1 MSNRALVVIP
11 SYMTEPKDLA
21 TTVTA
26 IESVRKTQG
35 NGIDI
40 QVVDDG
46 SPAGA
51 LVDGLE
57 AESKELRFDLHRK
70 EENSGFS
77 KTVNIGLQR
86 ALEEGRDAI
95 LMNADVEITTSGWLE
110 RFQATTDP
118 KQRKAA
124 VVGALL
130 LFPNGLIQHCSPGD
144 ERVLTHRD
152 GYVPMAELDPGAQG
166 VVSYHQRF
174 DTIHRGERRGKAEKH
189 RNGGYPFAVTERPYR
204 GPMFA
209 IESPGGR
216 ARVTP
221 NHKLTAYWT
230 DRALGAYAVYLMRRG
245 DDWRIGKAKFWG
257 GGNTFGPGLR
267 LRKQKGDQLWLLR
280 LCDTPEEA
288 WKYEKTLSWEFGIP
302 TWEFCAS
309 GAGNLEDI
317 QARLDDLWATVRGG
331 YEEGVRAALAASGRH
346 PALPLLDRAAGRAA
360 TPVVISGSRRG
371 FTTHAANLMPG
382 YMQLPVDAGG
392 KRPTREGFSVDEDH
406 FEGPVYSLDVAP
418 HEHYIN
424 EGLVVHNS
432 GIYFSLVTRTFD
444 HFYKYGPGNLP
455 EALEKR
461 VCPVTGAFQFIRH
474 QTLETVGLYDSRF
487 SMGWEDVDYC
497 IRTFLAGEC
506 CIYNPNIRG
515 FHHEMMFRGR
525 PSEKVRDWQ
534 NKSFLYL
541 CVKYQKQSFAGLVPF
556 L

>member
-35 NGIDI
+35 DGIDI

-70 EENSGFS
+70 EDNSGFS

-86 ALEEGRDAI
+86 ALEEDRDAI

-118 KQRKAA
+118 KHRKAA

-130 LFPNGLIQHCSPGD
+130 LFPNGLIQH
-144 ERVLTHRD
+144 
-152 GYVPMAELDPGAQG
+152 
-166 VVSYHQRF
+166 
-174 DTIHRGERRGKAEKH
+174 
-189 RNGGYPFAVTERPYR
+189 GGIF
-204 GPMFA
+204 
-209 IESPGGR
+209 
-216 ARVTP
+216 
-221 NHKLTAYWT
+221 
-230 DRALGAYAVYLMRRG
+230 
-245 DDWRIGKAKFWG
+245 
-257 GGNTFGPGLR
+257 
-267 LRKQKGDQLWLLR
+267 
-280 LCDTPEEA
+280 
-288 WKYEKTLSWEFGIP
+288 
-302 TWEFCAS
+302 
-309 GAGNLEDI
+309 
-317 QARLDDLWATVRGG
+317 
-331 YEEGVRAALAASGRH
+331 
-346 PALPLLDRAAGRAA
+346 
-360 TPVVISGSRRG
+360 
-371 FTTHAANLMPG
+371 
-382 YMQLPVDAGG
+382 
-392 KRPTREGFSVDEDH
+392 
-406 FEGPVYSLDVAP
+406 
-418 HEHYIN
+418 
-424 EGLVVHNS
+424 
-432 GIYFSLVTRTFD
+432 FSLVTRTFD
-444 HFYKYGPGNLP
+444 HTYKYGPGNLP
-455 EALEKR
+455 EALEKQ